1 MNKHYKEIA
10 EVILPVHDGEEHCT
24 TLHIFDVSGEKADE
38 LYDICYEKDASN
50 GDLIALRN
58 AIREDLMAF
67 DDYGVM
73 AGAPFHRYDVRF
85 EMPHTVFLY
94 DTLAYNV

>member
-24 TLHIFDVSGEKADE
+24 TLYIFDVSDEKADE
-38 LYDICYEKDASN
+38 LYDIGACLSIEETIK
-50 GDLIALRN
+50 
-58 AIREDLMAF
+58 EDLEAY
-67 DDYGVM
+67 DDGCVM
-73 AGAPFHRYDVRF
+73 AGAPFHRYSARF
-85 EMPHTVFLY
+85 ELPHTVFLY